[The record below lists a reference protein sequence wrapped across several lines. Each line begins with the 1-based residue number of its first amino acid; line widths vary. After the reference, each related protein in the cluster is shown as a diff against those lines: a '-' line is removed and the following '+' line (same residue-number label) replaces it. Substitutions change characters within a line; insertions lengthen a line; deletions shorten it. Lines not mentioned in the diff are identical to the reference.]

1 MISQSYSIC
10 MVSAVVVP
18 SSSRRRRRLVLQSQW
33 VPNMH
38 DILNE
43 APLSPSSCT
52 LITISQ
58 TTHENVDEF
67 RQEISCKW

>member
-33 VPNMH
+33 VVI
-38 DILNE
+38 DYDSLDRVDSCLRYLN
-43 APLSPSSCT
+43 A
-52 LITISQ
+52 
-58 TTHENVDEF
+58 
-67 RQEISCKW
+67 